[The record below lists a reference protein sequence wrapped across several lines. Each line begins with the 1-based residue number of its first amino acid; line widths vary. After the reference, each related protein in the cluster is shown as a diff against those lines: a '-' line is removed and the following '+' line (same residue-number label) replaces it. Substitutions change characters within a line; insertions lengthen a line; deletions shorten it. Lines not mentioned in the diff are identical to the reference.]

1 MTKEDILKGESA
13 TLEFKEQLPSNSEK
27 YTKTV
32 VAFANSQG
40 GKIVVGV
47 NDKTREIVGVESS
60 SRFKLID
67 TITDNIFQVTEPM
80 IIPDI
85 TPLSIDGKTLIVI
98 SIPAQMKRPY
108 YLKRMGKENGTF
120 IRVGATTR
128 LAWPEKI
135 KELEMEGS
143 RIS

>member
-60 SRFKLID
+60 SLFKLMD
-67 TITDNIFQVTEPM
+67 TIADTVVQVTEPM

-85 TPLSIDGKTLIVI
+85 TPLSIDGKTLM
-98 SIPAQMKRPY
+98 SFQFLHR
-108 YLKRMGKENGTF
+108 
-120 IRVGATTR
+120 
-128 LAWPEKI
+128 
-135 KELEMEGS
+135 
-143 RIS
+143 

>member
-60 SRFKLID
+60 SLFKLMD
-67 TITDNIFQVTEPM
+67 TIADTVVQVTEPM
-80 IIPDI
+80 IIVNRILCTALKPVGFSPLDI
-85 TPLSIDGKTLIVI
+85 WFIYWDIVCI
-98 SIPAQMKRPY
+98 A
-108 YLKRMGKENGTF
+108 
-120 IRVGATTR
+120 
-128 LAWPEKI
+128 
-135 KELEMEGS
+135 
-143 RIS
+143 